1 MNMCQIFSKPHQ
13 FVTLA
18 IRNKTR
24 ENIGKLLS
32 LETNY
37 SCNFDNFAIMSHIVW
52 DLIAFHF
59 EKAICAHVVLQQISG
74 GEMVG
79 VLSLTNF
86 KMYTIQTLTKTSE
99 KDARALRRIALES

>member
-1 MNMCQIFSKPHQ
+1 MCQIFSKPHQ

-24 ENIGKLLS
+24 ENK

-37 SCNFDNFAIMSHIVW
+37 SCNVDNFAIMSHIVW
-52 DLIAFHF
+52 DLTAFHF
-59 EKAICAHVVLQQISG
+59 EKAICVHVVLQQISG

-86 KMYTIQTLTKTSE
+86 KMYTSQTLTKTSQ

>member
-24 ENIGKLLS
+24 ENIGTLLS

-37 SCNFDNFAIMSHIVW
+37 SCNVDNFAIMSHIVW
-52 DLIAFHF
+52 DLTAFHF
-59 EKAICAHVVLQQISG
+59 EKAMCPRGPPADQRG
-74 GEMVG
+74 RDG
-79 VLSLTNF
+79 
-86 KMYTIQTLTKTSE
+86 
-99 KDARALRRIALES
+99 RRP